1 MHRTIEAI
9 IHPDGTVE
17 VLEPVAGAAK
27 RRALLTILD
36 EPPLSDSQP
45 APQSEGERFAAAL
58 HAAGL
63 LDDVD
68 DIPDDL
74 HMMTD
79 EERKALWARTP
90 KGTPLS
96 EIIIEEREERF

>member
-9 IHPDGTVE
+9 IHPDGRVE
-17 VLEPVAGAAK
+17 VLEPVAGVVK

-36 EPPLSDSQP
+36 EPPP
-45 APQSEGERFAAAL
+45 TPHPGPQSEAERFEAAL
-58 HAAGL
+58 RAAGL
-63 LDDVD
+63 LDVVD

-79 EERKALWARTP
+79 EERAAMARRILP
-90 KGTPLS
+90 GTPLS

>member
-17 VLEPVAGAAK
+17 VLEPVTGAAR

-36 EPPLSDSQP
+36 EPPP
-45 APQSEGERFAAAL
+45 TPHPGPQSEGERFAAAL
-58 HAAGL
+58 RAAGL

-79 EERKALWARTP
+79 EERAALARRIP
-90 KGTPLS
+90 PGTPLS

>member
-17 VLEPVAGAAK
+17 VLEPVAGPAR
-27 RRALLTILD
+27 RRALLIILD
-36 EPPLSDSQP
+36 EPPLTASP
-45 APQSEGERFAAAL
+45 AAPLSEGERFTAAL
-58 HAAGL
+58 RAAGL
-63 LDDVD
+63 LDDGD

-79 EERKALWARTP
+79 EEREALWARNPT
-90 KGTPLS
+90 GTPLS